1 MKDVQKLLA
10 PYKNILISVAI
21 LAFSLLGLFIGVIP
35 SFKTTLKLY
44 QDNVDLEKEVNALSE
59 KTELLN
65 SLSEQ
70 DLRSK
75 LSLLTSAVPS
85 EKQIPSLFDSIESV
99 VSRSNVSLEDMSL
112 DTNQAISSESGK
124 KQEKQE
130 KNIGAPLIS
139 FNITVKGTYTE
150 LRSFLHEIISV
161 RRFFRVRFFDITI
174 QNSESVMLRLGADTF
189 YYSLPTTI
197 PSVVAKIH
205 PITSQDEEVLKKVS
219 AYPWVAEE
227 VSSPLSPTVYEPKIN
242 PFAQ

>member
-1 MKDVQKLLA
+1 MKDVQKLLV
-10 PYKNILISVAI
+10 PYKNILISIAI
-21 LAFSLLGLFIGVIP
+21 VVCSLLGLFIGVIP

-44 QDNVDLEKEVNALSE
+44 QDTVDLEKEVSALLE
-59 KTELLN
+59 KTEFLTSLN
-65 SLSEQ
+65 EQ

-85 EKQIPSLFDSIESV
+85 EKQIPSLFDSIETV

-130 KNIGAPLIS
+130 KNIGAPLVG
-139 FNITVKGTYTE
+139 FNLTVKGTYQQ
-150 LRSFLHEIISV
+150 LRTFLHEIISV

-197 PSVVAKIH
+197 PSVAAKIN
-205 PITSQDEEVLKKVS
+205 PISRQDEEILKKVS
-219 AYPWVAEE
+219 GYPWVAEE

-242 PFAQ
+242 PFQQ